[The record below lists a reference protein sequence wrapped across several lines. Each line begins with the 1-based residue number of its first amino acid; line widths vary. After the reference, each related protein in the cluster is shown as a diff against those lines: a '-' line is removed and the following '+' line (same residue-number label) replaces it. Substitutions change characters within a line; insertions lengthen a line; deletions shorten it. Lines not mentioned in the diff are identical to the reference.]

1 MLKPLALLAALA
13 LFAPTAFARQSSAE
27 DAERFVQ
34 TQANAVI
41 ETLNALNAG
50 ERELGSVQAE
60 FRDRIDALA
69 DVERVSNFVLGRYRR
84 TASPEELDAFR
95 DAFRNYAISVYE
107 SELSAYAGQQ
117 LDVTGSITR
126 RPGDY
131 IVQSR
136 VFGGP
141 DGQEYDVNWRIL
153 ETDGDLRAVD
163 VEVLGVW
170 LAQTQREQILAV
182 IGNNRGQI
190 SAATEMLQRHQSEAA
205 PSTPLQ

>member
-1 MLKPLALLAALA
+1 M
-13 LFAPTAFARQSSAE
+13 
-27 DAERFVQ
+27 Q

-41 ETLNALNAG
+41 ETLDALKAG

-60 FRDRIDALA
+60 FRDRIDALT
-69 DVERVSNFVLGRYRR
+69 DLERVANFVLGRYRR

-117 LDVTGSITR
+117 LEVTGSITR

-153 ETDGDLRAVD
+153 ETDGNLRAVD

-182 IGNNRGQI
+182 IGNNRGQV
-190 SAATEMLQRHQSEAA
+190 SAATEMLLRHQSEAA
-205 PSTPLQ
+205 SSTPPQ